1 VGVELDA
8 SPSPAFAGD
17 PVTLTVSGFVP
28 ESTSLRIATATV
40 KFGDGSTAT
49 VSGSCAARVPTVHA
63 YQRGGDYEP
72 TVTAPTGCAESPG
85 ATITLTETTL
95 HVFPSAPAAGASWP
109 VCSTFQLH
117 LAGS

>member
-95 HVFPSAPAAGASWP
+95 HVFLSAPAAGASWP